1 MILCCGEALIDF
13 LPRETRD
20 GALAYQ
26 PFPGGSVFNTAIALG
41 RLGITTGFLGG
52 LSTDFFADQ
61 LRATLDASHV
71 DYSFAPVSDR
81 YTIAAFVKITDGHAR
96 YVFVD
101 EGSACRSITVE
112 QLPVLSAD
120 ITALHMGS
128 IPLIPEPSGTTFE
141 TLCRRESPSRVISF
155 DPNIRA
161 GLIKDK
167 PAHVA
172 RMARLAGMADLVK
185 LSDEDMTWLAPGA
198 SEAAFA
204 EDWLKLGAGIVTI
217 TRGGDGATAYT
228 KRFKADV
235 APVKVKIADTVGAG
249 DTFTAGTLAALS
261 AAGLLTKPALAA
273 INQAALEKA
282 LAFAARAAAVTCS
295 RPGADP
301 PWAREL

>member
-20 GALAYQ
+20 GAAAYQ
-26 PFPGGSVFNTAIALG
+26 PSPGGSVFNTAVALG
-41 RLGITTGFLGG
+41 RLGIRTGFLGG

-112 QLPVLSAD
+112 QLPNLAPA

-141 TLCRRESPSRVISF
+141 TLCRRESPTRVISF
-155 DPNIRA
+155 DPNIRS
-161 GLIKDK
+161 GLIRDK
-167 PAHVA
+167 QAHVA
-172 RMARLAGMADLVK
+172 RMARLAAMADLVK
-185 LSDEDMTWLAPGA
+185 LSDEDLAWMAPGA
-198 SEAAFA
+198 TEEAFA
-204 EDWLKLGAGIVTI
+204 ADWLKAGAKVVTI

-228 KRFKADV
+228 SRFKSDV

-261 AAGLLTKPALAA
+261 AAGLLTKPAIAS
-273 INQAALEKA
+273 ITQTALEKA
-282 LAFAARAAAVTCS
+282 LTFAARAAAVTCS

-301 PWAREL
+301 PWAKEL

>member
-26 PFPGGSVFNTAIALG
+26 PFSGGSVFNTAMALG
-41 RLGITTGFLGG
+41 RLGLPVGFFGG
-52 LSTDFFADQ
+52 MSSDFFGDQ
-61 LRATLDASHV
+61 LRATLSASNV

-81 YTIAAFVKITDGHAR
+81 YTIAAFVKLTDGHAR

-101 EGSACRSITVE
+101 EGSACRSITVDD
-112 QLPVLSAD
+112 LPVLSPA

-128 IPLIPEPSGTTFE
+128 IPLIPEPSGTTIE
-141 TLCRRESPSRVISF
+141 TLCARESASRVISL

-161 GLIKDK
+161 GLIKDRQ
-167 PAHVA
+167 AHVA
-172 RMARLAGMADLVK
+172 RIARMAANADIVK
-185 LSDEDMTWLAPGA
+185 LSDEDLAWIAPDGDEQNFARDWLARGA
-198 SEAAFA
+198 KI
-204 EDWLKLGAGIVTI
+204 LVI

-228 KRFKADV
+228 ARFKAEA
-235 APVKVKIADTVGAG
+235 APVKVKVADTVGAG

-261 AAGLLTKPALAA
+261 GAGLLTKDGLAS
-273 INQAALEKA
+273 IRQAALEKA
-282 LAFAARAAAVTCS
+282 IAFAARAAAVTCS